1 MLIARWV
8 MTATVLCCLA
18 SCANVNDTSISGTP
32 MPGSIHK
39 VRGEDSIMQAHDL
52 GPSQTAFWLRLQ
64 NLIKNKDALYDL
76 NKISTILDIPF
87 EASPNSYQDPNLPL
101 GGYPVKLGRR
111 SGMVDSISYGV
122 TGHDDVRESLGIA
135 INLSIPSICIT
146 SSEVHRVFG
155 WGNIRMGLH
164 QRPLFQQLSYGPQE
178 KFSETAGLLYSELYG
193 STEKVFF
200 SYAIGGC
207 LDDVTIRIPL
217 AQTIEDK

>member
-1 MLIARWV
+1 
-8 MTATVLCCLA
+8 
-18 SCANVNDTSISGTP
+18 
-32 MPGSIHK
+32 
-39 VRGEDSIMQAHDL
+39 MQAHDL

-87 EASPNSYQDPNLPL
+87 EAFPNSYQDPNLPL

-135 INLSIPSICIT
+135 VNLSISLICIT

-155 WGNIRMGLH
+155 WGRLSIPFHTL
-164 QRPLFQQLSYGPQE
+164 PLNTKLVYGPE
-178 KFSETAGLLYSELYG
+178 ERFAEAAGLPYSESYE
-193 STEKVFF
+193 TQDQTF
-200 SYAIGGC
+200 SFRYSFGGC
-207 LDDVTIRIPL
+207 VDNIATDVKLNSSGKER
-217 AQTIEDK
+217 